1 MPKDDTILVVE
12 DEDQARTFLTEIL
25 NFEGF
30 KALGFANGAEALDY
44 LRTSAAP
51 CLIVLDILMPV
62 MDGRQFR
69 AAMLQQPRF
78 AEIPVVVVTALDSST
93 ADDLKAVR
101 VLRKPL
107 DIGALLNVVR
117 ANC

>member
-12 DEDQARTFLTEIL
+12 DEEHARSFLTEIL

-44 LRTSAAP
+44 LLTSAAP

-78 AEIPVVVVTALDSST
+78 AEIPVVVVTALDSS
-93 ADDLKAVR
+93 AAGDLQAIS

-107 DIGALLNVVR
+107 DIGALLSVVR